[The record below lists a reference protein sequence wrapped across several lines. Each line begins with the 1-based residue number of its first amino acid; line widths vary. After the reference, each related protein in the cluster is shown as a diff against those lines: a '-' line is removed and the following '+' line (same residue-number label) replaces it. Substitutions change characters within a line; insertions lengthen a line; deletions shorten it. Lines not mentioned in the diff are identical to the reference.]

1 MKIFAPLCLLLLAGC
16 GGSAK
21 TDPAPTPQVLVS
33 LQKIERGSASE
44 WLTAYGSAA
53 PAISG
58 SETVSVPQPGQVSRL
73 AVTPGSTVRAGQLLA
88 VFTTDPSS
96 VSTYQQA
103 VTALSAARKQRTT
116 TAQLLTQQLA
126 TRDQLTQ
133 ADKVVSDAQ
142 AAIGALQR
150 SGAGQPTRMLT
161 APFTGVV
168 TTVSVAQGDRTQPGA
183 PIVTLARAG
192 SIVATV
198 GLDPAQASRVRVG
211 QQARI
216 ARLNGGPSIP
226 GRVVRIDGVLNPKTR
241 LINVDLSFP
250 AGAVLPNEALRGEI
264 AVGIV
269 NGWVVPHRAV
279 VTANGPPRIFQQVNG
294 KAHAVKVN
302 ILLPGE
308 RVDVVDGPIDPNR
321 RLIVDGAYQ
330 VEDGAA
336 VRSIAR

>member
-1 MKIFAPLCLLLLAGC
+1 MKTLAPLCLILLAGC
-16 GGSAK
+16 GSSAK
-21 TDPAPTPQVLVS
+21 TDPAPTPRVLVS
-33 LQKIERGSASE
+33 LQKIERGQAPE

-58 SETVSVPQPGQVSRL
+58 SQTVSVPQPGQVSRL
-73 AVTPGSTVRAGQLLA
+73 AVTPGSIVRAGQLLA

-103 VTALSAARKQRTT
+103 VTALSTAQKQRTT

-133 ADKVVSDAQ
+133 ADKAVSDAQ

-150 SGAGQPTRMLT
+150 SGAGQPTRALS
-161 APFTGVV
+161 APFAGIV

-183 PIVTLARAG
+183 PIMTIARTG

-198 GLDPAQASRVRVG
+198 GLDPVQASRVRVG

-226 GRVVRIDGVLNPKTR
+226 GRVIRIDGVLNLKTR
-241 LINVDLSFP
+241 LIDIDLSFP
-250 AGAVLPNEALRGEI
+250 AGALLPNEALRGEI
-264 AVGIV
+264 AVGVV

-279 VTANGPPRIFQQVNG
+279 VAANGPPRIFQQVNG
-294 KAHAVKVN
+294 KARAVKVN
-302 ILLPGE
+302 LLLPGDQ
-308 RVDVVDGPIDPNR
+308 VDVVEGGIDPNR

-330 VEDGAA
+330 VDDGAP
-336 VRSIAR
+336 VRSSAR